1 MSRMVV
7 KGLFKGGKSS
17 LDSTQGCLPFVF
29 FVCVWGFTTCM
40 EGPYGFFGMVV
51 HVFQWL
57 CVVVIFNIWYGYFY
71 MCLMVVLWMLLKSLC
86 QGVVCANFL
95 RSRSAEVGRGQPRS
109 AKVGRGEPRWAEVGQ
124 GGPRSAEL
132 GRGGPRWAEVS
143 RGGPRSAEVGR
154 GQPIM
159 TKLLKSY

>member
-71 MCLMVVLWMLLKSLC
+71 MCLMVVLWMLQKLNPVCNGCFLLKYWRIPPTKKSGAGSSEEFHRYWSFNSLS
-86 QGVVCANFL
+86 FL
-95 RSRSAEVGRGQPRS
+95 NNRRLIVSPIAGRFHLQKRRQIFDLRMS
-109 AKVGRGEPRWAEVGQ
+109 
-124 GGPRSAEL
+124 
-132 GRGGPRWAEVS
+132 S
-143 RGGPRSAEVGR
+143 RGRDDASKAG
-154 GQPIM
+154 
-159 TKLLKSY
+159 